1 MKKLKQKYFL
11 GTIDLNTE
19 VYISDP
25 CYEIGTW
32 CQSLV
37 KGLKPGQYNCFMN
50 KVGVGD
56 WGIRVSDVW
65 IAHIDYKDIYPKTKM
80 EATIGVD
87 SGAAG
92 IYDKEYYEKY
102 HTIDKNIIDTPEGK
116 KWYDNQFN
124 LRYDYDIEGNEIE
137 EVYDNDKRCLVRT
150 QPSRDG
156 VVIDSKCVIT
166 DSGLGDGAYTTYSYK
181 NSKKEIVGIRISFF
195 VI

>member
-1 MKKLKQKYFL
+1 MKKIKQKYFL
-11 GTIDLNTE
+11 GTINLNTE

-25 CYEIGTW
+25 CYETGTW

-50 KVGVGD
+50 KVDVGD

-80 EATIGVD
+80 KATIGVD

-116 KWYDNQFN
+116 KWYDNQFK
-124 LRYDYDIEGNEIE
+124 LRYDYDIEGNKIE
-137 EVYDNDKRCLVRT
+137 EVWDSDKCCLVRT

-166 DSGLGDGAYTTYSYK
+166 DSGLGDGAYTAYSYK